1 MEGGEGVSVRE
12 GGGGGVAQCSIS
24 HRPTAA
30 AFSAEREK
38 EEGGLHG
45 VRRCVCSVFR

>member
-1 MEGGEGVSVRE
+1 MGEVGGEGARE
-12 GGGGGVAQCSIS
+12 GGGTQCSIS

-38 EEGGLHG
+38 EEGGLRG
-45 VRRCVCSVFR
+45 VRQCVRSVF

>member
-1 MEGGEGVSVRE
+1 MSVRE
-12 GGGGGVAQCSIS
+12 GGGGVAQCSIS

>member
-1 MEGGEGVSVRE
+1 MCVCECVRGRGG
-12 GGGGGVAQCSIS
+12 CSIS

-38 EEGGLHG
+38 EEGGLRG